1 MVGCVPEQRDVTTM
15 RDHVIDDGCSDQLA
29 EALMLG
35 AERMRSQELFAVS
48 APPHV
53 VPTLMCGAPVLIVFA
68 LAGSAM
74 AIATTAASHKHT
86 AHRARRGWS
95 ARHRRVESAFMDTNT
110 MRTHCAKSC
119 AANI

>member
-1 MVGCVPEQRDVTTM
+1 MLKRTPVK
-15 RDHVIDDGCSDQLA
+15 QL
-29 EALMLG
+29 LPVVLG
-35 AERMRSQELFAVS
+35 A
-48 APPHV
+48 
-53 VPTLMCGAPVLIVFA
+53 LIA